1 VGLPYLAFEACFQ
14 EESPQR
20 EEPDG
25 LRYHRYLNSP
35 LTGSSIPCL
44 LRSSILL
51 ALLLLLL
58 PSAARART
66 EQTAASSA
74 ALPAIPTLLHEV
86 EARQQELDRAR
97 ENYTFRESQFLT
109 LVDKHGKVHKTEDK
123 VSHVFFV
130 NGHPIHTLVEKDGKP
145 LNADDL
151 HKEQERASKEAVKYS
166 KPGAESP
173 ARDDVS
179 VSRLLAITR
188 FSHPRRVNE
197 DGRSEIAIDF
207 VGDPH
212 AKTHGRDEEALKR
225 VYGTVWIDESAR
237 EVAHMTAT
245 FDENLHLGFVGMA
258 TLEKGSTVSF
268 YQGLIH
274 NEAWLPTS
282 VDGHFDGKALLFVGF
297 HANLKV
303 RYDEYRK
310 FGATA
315 TETQSDLKR

>member
-1 VGLPYLAFEACFQ
+1 MERHHISHLAEYRGL
-14 EESPQR
+14 S
-20 EEPDG
+20 
-25 LRYHRYLNSP
+25 YHMGEGGGILQVTRAA
-35 LTGSSIPCL
+35 
-44 LRSSILL
+44 LL
-51 ALLLLLL
+51 AVFLL
-58 PSAARART
+58 PSWLPALP
-66 EQTAASSA
+66 EQTATSA
-74 ALPAIPTLLHEV
+74 ALPAIPTLL
-86 EARQQELDRAR
+86 QELDRAR
-97 ENYTFRESQFLT
+97 ENYTFRETQLLT
-109 LVDKHGKVHKTEDK
+109 LVDKHGQVRKTEDK

-130 NGHPIHTLVEKDGKP
+130 NGHPIHTLIEKDGKP
-145 LNADDL
+145 LNANDL
-151 HKEQERASKEAVKYS
+151 QKEQEHASKEALKYS

-173 ARDDVS
+173 ARDDIS

-188 FSHPRRVNE
+188 FSHPQRVNE

-225 VYGTVWIDESAR
+225 VYGTVWIDEAAR

-245 FDENLHLGFVGMA
+245 FDENLHVGFGLMA

-268 YQGLIH
+268 YQGFIH